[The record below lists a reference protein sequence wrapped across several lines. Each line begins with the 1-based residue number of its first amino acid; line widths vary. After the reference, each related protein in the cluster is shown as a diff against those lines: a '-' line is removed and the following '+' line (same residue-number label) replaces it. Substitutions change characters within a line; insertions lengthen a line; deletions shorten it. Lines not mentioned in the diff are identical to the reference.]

1 MVVIGS
7 SPSSA
12 ASMGNGTRPVARTLH
27 IVCAVAGIPLADQVV
42 ALRRWRLAD
51 AEEIVA
57 CIDGD
62 PEIARWLDLV
72 PQPYTLE
79 DARAYLGGLGE
90 EAFAVTDAADGRVL
104 GSIGVRWNE
113 TRDVGEIGYWL
124 RADARRGG
132 RMTRALVLISR
143 WALARN
149 GVARLELRA
158 DVENLA
164 SRRVAE
170 QAGYTLEG
178 VLRSAHW
185 NARLGRRQDWV
196 LYSLLPGELVSGTQP
211 PSPPRPATP

>member
-1 MVVIGS
+1 
-7 SPSSA
+7 
-12 ASMGNGTRPVARTLH
+12 MGNGTRPVARTLH
-27 IVCAVAGIPLADQVV
+27 IVCVVAGIPLSDQVV
-42 ALRRWRLAD
+42 ALRRWRLSD

-62 PEIARWLDLV
+62 PEIARWLDMV

-90 EAFAVTDAADGRVL
+90 EAFAVTDAVRVRVL

-132 RMTRALVLISR
+132 LMTRALVLLSR
-143 WALARN
+143 WALARD
-149 GVARLELRA
+149 GVARLQLRA
-158 DVENLA
+158 DVVNLA

-170 QAGYTLEG
+170 QAGYTLDG

-185 NARLGRRQDWV
+185 NARLGRRQDWA
-196 LYSLLPGELVSGTQP
+196 LYSLLPGELVSGTQD
-211 PSPPRPATP
+211 PSPPRRAPR